1 MGNSKGLWVYGCLV
15 ILSIGLMSLP
25 KPYKTYAAEVF
36 RAGLFSSSQW
46 LFSRVVHYAY
56 NQEKMN
62 FLLKQNVEFALD
74 NMARREASWENVRL
88 REALRF
94 ARRSEQKEV
103 VPAEVVGRN
112 SSLLEDTIVI
122 NAGIDKGIEP
132 DLPVITAN
140 GLVGHVIQVDMTSS
154 VVGLL
159 MRSKVSA
166 IVQDSRAQGIVSWVN
181 GQRFRLR
188 FVDTNSQVKEGD
200 RVISSGLGGRYPK
213 GIPIG
218 VVTNVLQEKRDPVFQ
233 SIYLKSLVDF
243 VDLEEVFV
251 LRSGVND

>member
-1 MGNSKGLWVYGCLV
+1 
-15 ILSIGLMSLP
+15 MSLH
-25 KPYKTYAAEVF
+25 KPYKTYIAEVF

-46 LFSRVVHYAY
+46 LFSRVVHHAH
-56 NQEKMN
+56 NQEKMH
-62 FLLKQNVEFALD
+62 FLLKQNVEFALE
-74 NMARREASWENVRL
+74 NMAKREAAWENMRL

-94 ARRSEQKEV
+94 AKGSERKEV
-103 VPAEVVGRN
+103 IPAEVVGRN
-112 SSLLEDTIVI
+112 LSLLEDTIVI
-122 NAGIDKGIEP
+122 NAGIDRGVEP
-132 DLPVITAN
+132 DFPVVTAN

-181 GQRFRLR
+181 GRLFRLR
-188 FVDTNSQVKEGD
+188 FVDTNSRVQDGD
-200 RVISSGLGGRYPK
+200 RVITSGLGGRYPK

-218 VVTNVLQEKRDPVFQ
+218 EVTDVLQEKRDPVFQ
-233 SIYLKSLVDF
+233 SIYLKSLVNF

-251 LRSGVND
+251 LRSKAND

>member
-1 MGNSKGLWVYGCLV
+1 
-15 ILSIGLMSLP
+15 
-25 KPYKTYAAEVF
+25 
-36 RAGLFSSSQW
+36 
-46 LFSRVVHYAY
+46 
-56 NQEKMN
+56 
-62 FLLKQNVEFALD
+62 
-74 NMARREASWENVRL
+74 
-88 REALRF
+88 
-94 ARRSEQKEV
+94 
-103 VPAEVVGRN
+103 
-112 SSLLEDTIVI
+112 
-122 NAGIDKGIEP
+122 
-132 DLPVITAN
+132 
-140 GLVGHVIQVDMTSS
+140 
-154 VVGLL
+154 

>member
-1 MGNSKGLWVYGCLV
+1 MGNSKGVFIYGCLV
-15 ILSIGLMSLP
+15 VISVGLINLP
-25 KPYKTYAAEVF
+25 KPYKTYVAEVF
-36 RAGLFSSSQW
+36 RARLFSSSQW
-46 LFSRVVHYAY
+46 LFSRVVHYAH

-74 NMARREASWENVRL
+74 NMARREAAWENVRL
-88 REALRF
+88 REALRY
-94 ARRSEQKEV
+94 AKRSERKEV
-103 VPAEVVGRN
+103 IPAEVIGRN

-122 NAGIDKGIEP
+122 NAGIDRGIEP
-132 DLPVITAN
+132 DFPVITAN

-181 GQRFRLR
+181 GERFRLR
-188 FVDTNSQVKEGD
+188 FVDTNSRVQEGD

-218 VVTNVLQEKRDPVFQ
+218 VVTDVLQEKRDPVFQ
-233 SIYLKSLVDF
+233 SIYLHSPVDF
-243 VDLEEVFV
+243 GNLEEVFV
-251 LRSGVND
+251 LRSRSND